1 MNWIAFR
8 ALLSHWRYRPLQLAT
23 LLIGVAL
30 ATALWSGVQAINA
43 EARASYDRA
52 AAVLEQNRF
61 DQLLSRDGK
70 GIDPA
75 VYGRLRRAG
84 WNVSPVI
91 EGEHRFGTTRIRL
104 VGMDPLTMPAEAS
117 TVPIA
122 NAADL
127 VGFMGGQ
134 GLLVLSPGTAEKL
147 QAPEG
152 MTIRTSADV
161 PDGAAFVDIGV
172 ADRLLEAGG
181 RLSRLVLAREQAPN
195 LPPNL
200 PPLDAVAPEL
210 MLHTADATPDVA
222 RLTDSFHLNLTAF
235 GFLAFVVGLFIVYSA
250 TGLSFEQRRGT
261 FRTLRS
267 LGVSLPLLTVM
278 LVAELMLIALVAGII
293 GVVIGYVI
301 ASGLMP
307 GVAATLRGL
316 YGASVPGALSLRPEW
331 WAAGIAIAL
340 LGTAVSSS
348 QSLWRVW
355 TMPILSA
362 GQSRSWARAS
372 ARAMRLQALAGLLL
386 LAAAGVIALFGT
398 GLVAGFAVLGGLL
411 LGAALLL
418 PILLS
423 AALRLAER
431 GSRQA
436 LTQWFWADTRLQLPG
451 LSLALMALLLA
462 LSANIGV
469 GTMVSSFRQTFI
481 GWLDQRL
488 AAELYVTARDEAEAA
503 RLRAWLPGRADAVL
517 PIWNVE
523 GEVLGEPLQIYGVA
537 DHPTYRDHWPLIS
550 GTPDVWDRVASGTGA
565 LVNEQLWR
573 GRQVETGQTI
583 RLPGDFD
590 VEVVG
595 IYSDYGNPRG
605 QVIVGLDAL
614 TRHYPEVAKLRY
626 GVRIAPER
634 VPDLRRRLVE
644 EFGLP
649 GANIVDQAALKRQS
663 QAVFEQTFSVT
674 GALNVLTLAVAGFAM
689 FSSLLTLSGIR
700 LPQLAPV
707 WAMGVRRRDLALL
720 EVVRTVVLWLATFVS
735 AVPVGLA
742 LAWVLLSIVNVAA
755 FGWKLPIAFFPLD
768 WLRLGGVALVA
779 ALVSVFLPVRR
790 LATVSPADLLRIFA
804 NER

>member
-1 MNWIAFR
+1 MNWIVFK

-23 LLIGVAL
+23 LLVGVAL

-52 AAVLEQNRF
+52 ANVLEQNRF
-61 DQLLSRDGK
+61 DQLLPRDAN
-70 GIDPA
+70 GIPTQA
-75 VYGRLRRAG
+75 YARLRRAG

-91 EGEHRFGTTRIRL
+91 EGDHRFGTLRVKLI
-104 VGMDPLTMPAEAS
+104 GIDPLTMPEQARAFPISGAS
-117 TVPIA
+117 DLSSFIA
-122 NAADL
+122 
-127 VGFMGGQ
+127 GE
-134 GLLVLSPGTAEKL
+134 GLLVVSPRTAERLGKL
-147 QAPEG
+147 EG
-152 MTIRTSADV
+152 MVVRTS
-161 PDGAAFVDIGV
+161 PDIPDDAAFLDISL
-172 ADRLLEAGG
+172 ANRLLEGDG
-181 RLSRLVLAREQAPN
+181 SLSRIVVARDQRLGLA
-195 LPPNL
+195 
-200 PPLDAVAPEL
+200 PLGEVAPDL
-210 MLHTADATPDVA
+210 LLRKADETPDVA

-250 TGLSFEQRRGT
+250 TGLSFEQRRST

-267 LGVSLPLLTVM
+267 LGVSLPSLTLM
-278 LVAELMLIALVAGII
+278 LVAELTLIALVAGMV
-293 GVVIGYVI
+293 GVVIGYFI
-301 ASGLMP
+301 ASALLP
-307 GVAATLRGL
+307 GVASTLRGL
-316 YGASVPGALSLRPEW
+316 YGASVQGSLSLRPEW
-331 WAAGIAIAL
+331 WAAGIAIAV

-355 TMPILSA
+355 KMPILAA
-362 GQSRSWARAS
+362 GQSRAWARAS
-372 ARAMRLQALAGLLL
+372 AAAMRLQAVAGLALLAGA
-386 LAAAGVIALFGT
+386 LALAFFGQ
-398 GLVAGFAVLGGLL
+398 GLASGFAVLGGLL
-411 LGAALLL
+411 LGAALIL
-418 PILLS
+418 PVLLS
-423 AALRLAER
+423 AVLRLAEHISR
-431 GSRQA
+431 GA
-436 LTQWFWADTRLQLPG
+436 LTGWFWADTRLQLPG

-469 GTMVSSFRQTFI
+469 GTMVSSFRQTFL

-488 AAELYVTARDEAEAA
+488 AAELYVTARDEDEAA
-503 RLRAWLPGRADAVL
+503 RLRQWLPGRADAVL

-523 GEVLGEPLQIYGVA
+523 GEVLGQQMQIFGVA
-537 DHPTYRDHWPLIS
+537 DDPTYRDHWPLIT
-550 GTPDVWDRVASGTGA
+550 GTPDVWDKVASGQGA

-573 GRQVETGQTI
+573 GQHVGPGDRI
-583 RLPGDFD
+583 ALPGRWD

-595 IYSDYGNPRG
+595 IYSDYGNPSG
-605 QVIVGLDAL
+605 QVILGLDSL
-614 TRHYPEVAKLRY
+614 VRHYPEVTKLRY
-626 GVRIAPER
+626 GLRVAPER
-634 VPDLRRRLVE
+634 VAALKAELVG

-649 GANIVDQAALKRQS
+649 PANIVDQASLKRQS

-720 EVVRTVVLWLATFVS
+720 EVARTIALWLATFVA

-768 WLRLGGVALVA
+768 WLWLGGVALVA
-779 ALVSVFLPVRR
+779 ALISVCLPVWR
-790 LATVSPADLLRIFA
+790 LASVSPSDLLRIFA